1 MTRRRWV
8 RMEPTGRDRAA
19 AAVVATALGASVGVV
34 TFYLARMMVTR
45 EPLPEF
51 PPPEDDP
58 PRSLP

>member
-1 MTRRRWV
+1 
-8 RMEPTGRDRAA
+8 MEPTGRDRAV

-34 TFYLARMMVTR
+34 TFYLARMMVAR